1 MTKKLFV
8 QAISKFVTGLVLIAL
23 LLFLPAGTICYWN
36 GWLLIGIP
44 FIPMLAAGIVM
55 MLRNPELL
63 EKRLKAKESEG
74 EQKTVIVL
82 SGVMFFAAF
91 VVAGLNYRFGW
102 IVMPRWTVIAAAIVF
117 LAAYLMY
124 AEVLRENTYLSRTV
138 EIQKHQKVIDT
149 GFYGIV
155 RHPMYSATVFLFLSM
170 GLVLGSP
177 ISFAI
182 LICYLPIIAKRI
194 RNEEEV
200 LAQGLEGYAE
210 YRDKVKYKVIPLIW

>member
-36 GWLLIGIP
+36 GWLLIGIL
-44 FIPMLAAGIVM
+44 FIPMLTAGIVM
-55 MLRNPELL
+55 LLRNPELL

-82 SGVMFFAAF
+82 SGVMFFVAF

-149 GFYGIV
+149 GLYGIV

>member
-36 GWLLIGIP
+36 GWLLIGIL

-63 EKRLKAKESEG
+63 EKRLKAKGSEG

-149 GFYGIV
+149 GLYGIV

>member
-36 GWLLIGIP
+36 GWLLIGIL

-82 SGVMFFAAF
+82 SGVMFFVAF

-149 GFYGIV
+149 GLYGIV

>member
-36 GWLLIGIP
+36 GWLLIGIL
-44 FIPMLAAGIVM
+44 FIPMLAVGIVM

-149 GFYGIV
+149 GLYGIV

>member
-8 QAISKFVTGLVLIAL
+8 QAISKFVTGLVLISL

-36 GWLLIGIP
+36 GWLLIGIL
-44 FIPMLAAGIVM
+44 FIPMLAVGIVM

-149 GFYGIV
+149 GLYGIV

>member
-36 GWLLIGIP
+36 GWLLIGIL

-91 VVAGLNYRFGW
+91 VVAGAELPFWLDRY
-102 IVMPRWTVIAAAIVF
+102 AALDSDCSSHCVSS
-117 LAAYLMY
+117 
-124 AEVLRENTYLSRTV
+124 RLSDV
-138 EIQKHQKVIDT
+138 C
-149 GFYGIV
+149 
-155 RHPMYSATVFLFLSM
+155 
-170 GLVLGSP
+170 GST
-177 ISFAI
+177 A
-182 LICYLPIIAKRI
+182 
-194 RNEEEV
+194 
-200 LAQGLEGYAE
+200 
-210 YRDKVKYKVIPLIW
+210 

>member
-8 QAISKFVTGLVLIAL
+8 QAISKFVTGLVLISL

-36 GWLLIGIP
+36 GWLLIGIL

>member
-36 GWLLIGIP
+36 GWLLIGIL

>member
-8 QAISKFVTGLVLIAL
+8 QAISKFVTGLVLISL

-36 GWLLIGIP
+36 GWLLIGIL

-182 LICYLPIIAKRI
+182 LIC
-194 RNEEEV
+194 
-200 LAQGLEGYAE
+200 
-210 YRDKVKYKVIPLIW
+210 